1 MRTVP
6 AHWAVRL
13 ALLVVALLAT
23 PVAAQSQDL
32 AAAQSQDLA
41 GRIRDLLASGSTSN
55 MPLQELDLNALNTFY
70 GARLYQPAWT
80 GSQAAQANASLALST
95 LEHSDEDGLQPDRYH
110 LSELNLRRR
119 ADTMQAAA
127 EYELFLTDAM
137 LRYARDL
144 RQGRPGLRE
153 IDDDV
158 GFPTEYFDAAGA
170 LEQALNTNRLN
181 DFLAS
186 LPPPHPEYQNLKAA
200 LARYRAAGPDARVQT
215 IIANMERWRWVPR
228 NFGPRYVSV
237 NAAGATLEAVDNG
250 NIIITSPVIVGR
262 PDSRTPLFSTTAV
275 SLTINPSWHVP
286 TPIVRKEIMPHLR
299 ANPGYLARKH
309 MVWSEGGGVRQLPG
323 PGNALGILKFE
334 MPNEFDTYLHDTP
347 QHSLFAKADRHLS
360 HGCIR
365 VGKILQLGSFAL
377 TDDPDA
383 GLDRIHSLIITRA
396 TRTISLDESLPV
408 YVLYRTAIADAD
420 GAVNFLPDVYGRDQ
434 RLLSALAVQRLSNRV
449 TMNVGVTSQN

>member
-6 AHWAVRL
+6 AHWAARL
-13 ALLVVALLAT
+13 ALLFVALVAT
-23 PVAAQSQDL
+23 PVTAQSQDL
-32 AAAQSQDLA
+32 AAEQSQDLA
-41 GRIRDLLASGSTSN
+41 GRIRDLLASGGTGNFSF
-55 MPLQELDLNALNTFY
+55 QELDLNALNTFY
-70 GARLYQPAWT
+70 GARFYAPAWT
-80 GSQAAQANASLALST
+80 GTPAAQSNASLAQSA

-110 LSELNLRRR
+110 LSELDLRRR

-127 EYELFLTDAM
+127 EYELLLTDAM

-158 GFPTEYFDAAGA
+158 GFPTEYFDAAGT
-170 LEQALNTNRLN
+170 LDQALRANRLN
-181 DFLAS
+181 DLLSS
-186 LPPPHPEYQNLKAA
+186 LPPPHPEYQYLKAA
-200 LARYRAAGPDARVQT
+200 LAHYRASGADARVGT

-228 NFGPRYVSV
+228 SFGPRYVSV
-237 NAAGATLEAVDNG
+237 NVAGATLEAVDNG
-250 NIIITSPVIVGR
+250 TVILTSPVIAGK
-262 PDSRTPLFSTTAV
+262 PETRTPLFSTTAV

-299 ANPGYLARKH
+299 ANSGYLARKH
-309 MVWSEGGGVRQLPG
+309 MVWSQGGGIRQLPG
-323 PGNALGILKFE
+323 AGNALGVLKFE

-347 QHSLFAKADRHLS
+347 SRSLFAKADRHLS

-365 VGKILQLGSFAL
+365 VGKIQQLGSFAL
-377 TDDPDA
+377 TGDPDA
-383 GLDRIHSLIITRA
+383 GLDRIHSLIITHA

-420 GAVNFLPDVYGRDQ
+420 GAVNFVPDVYGRDQ
-434 RLLSALAVQRLSNRV
+434 RLLSALAVQHLSNRV

>member
-6 AHWAVRL
+6 AHWAVRFVLLVL
-13 ALLVVALLAT
+13 ALFAT
-23 PVAAQSQDL
+23 PIAAHAQDL
-32 AAAQSQDLA
+32 AAAQAEDLA
-41 GRIRDLLASGSTSN
+41 GRIRELLATGVPS
-55 MPLQELDLNALNTFY
+55 QELDLNALNTFY

-80 GSQAAQANASLALST
+80 GSQAARANASLALSA

-110 LSELNLRRR
+110 LSELDLRRR

-158 GFPTEYFDAAGA
+158 GFPAEYFDAAGA
-170 LEQALNTNRLN
+170 LNQALGANRLN

-186 LPPPHPEYQNLKAA
+186 LPPPHPEYRYLKAA
-200 LARYRAAGPDARVQT
+200 LAQYRAAGADAHVQT

-228 NFGPRYVSV
+228 NFGSRYVSV
-237 NAAGATLEAVDNG
+237 NAAGATLEAVDHG
-250 NIIITSPVIVGR
+250 NVILTSPVIVGK
-262 PDSRTPLFSTTAV
+262 PDTPTPLFSTTAV
-275 SLTINPSWHVP
+275 SLAINPSWHVP
-286 TPIVRKEIMPHLR
+286 TPIVRREILPKLR
-299 ANPGYLARKH
+299 ANPNYLAHKH
-309 MVWSEGGGVRQLPG
+309 MVWNDGGGIRQLPG
-323 PGNALGILKFE
+323 AGNALGVLKFE

-347 QHSLFAKADRHLS
+347 SHALFAKADRHLS

-365 VGKILQLGSFAL
+365 VGKIQQLGSFAL
-377 TDDPDA
+377 TGDPEA
-383 GLDRIHSLIITRA
+383 GLARIHSLIIARA
-396 TRTISLDESLPV
+396 TRTISLDETLPV
-408 YVLYRTAIADAD
+408 FVLYRTAIADAD

-434 RLLSALAVQRLSNRV
+434 RLISALAVQHLSGRV
-449 TMNVGVTSQN
+449 TMNVGVTSRN

>member
-6 AHWAVRL
+6 AHWAARL

-23 PVAAQSQDL
+23 PVAVRAQDL
-32 AAAQSQDLA
+32 VAAQSQDLA
-41 GRIRDLLASGSTSN
+41 SRIRDLLASGGTSN

-70 GARLYQPAWT
+70 DARLYQPAWT
-80 GSQAAQANASLALST
+80 ESQAAQANASLALSA
-95 LEHSDEDGLQPDRYH
+95 LEHSDEDGLLPDRYH
-110 LSELNLRRR
+110 LSELSLRRR
-119 ADTMQAAA
+119 TDTMQAAA

-153 IDDDV
+153 VDDDV

-170 LEQALNTNRLN
+170 LSEALQANRLN

-186 LPPPHPEYQNLKAA
+186 LPHPHPEYQNLKAA
-200 LARYRAAGPDARVQT
+200 LARYRAAGAEAHVQT

-228 NFGPRYVSV
+228 DFGPRYVSV
-237 NAAGATLEAVDNG
+237 NAAAATLEAVDNG
-250 NIIITSPVIVGR
+250 NVILTSPVIVGK
-262 PDSRTPLFSTTAV
+262 PDSRTPLFSTTAF

-286 TPIVRKEIMPHLR
+286 THIVRKEIMPHLR

-309 MVWSEGGGVRQLPG
+309 MVWTEGGGVRQLPG
-323 PGNALGILKFE
+323 GGNALGVLKFE

-360 HGCIR
+360 HGC
-365 VGKILQLGSFAL
+365 VLLGKIQQLGSFAL

-383 GLDRIHSLIITRA
+383 GMDRIHSLIITHA

-408 YVLYRTAIADAD
+408 FVLYRTAIADAD
-420 GAVNFLPDVYGRDQ
+420 GAVNFMPDVYGRDQ
-434 RLLSALAVQRLSNRV
+434 RLLSALAVQHLSNRV

>member
-6 AHWAVRL
+6 ARWAVRI
-13 ALLVVALLAT
+13 ALLVMALLAT
-23 PVAAQSQDL
+23 PIAAQAQDL
-32 AAAQSQDLA
+32 AAAQSEDLA
-41 GRIRDLLASGSTSN
+41 GRIRDLLAGGGTGN
-55 MPLQELDLNALNTFY
+55 VPFQELDLNALNTFY
-70 GARLYQPAWT
+70 GARLYAPAWT
-80 GSQAAQANASLALST
+80 GSQAVQANAGLALST
-95 LEHSDEDGLQPDRYH
+95 LEHADEDGLQPDRYH
-110 LSELNLRRR
+110 LSELDLRRR
-119 ADTMQAAA
+119 ADTMPAAA
-127 EYELFLTDAM
+127 EYELLLTDAM

-153 IDDDV
+153 LDDDV
-158 GFPTEYFDAAGA
+158 GFPTEYFDAAGT
-170 LEQALNTNRLN
+170 LDQALRANRLN

-186 LPPPHPEYQNLKAA
+186 LPPPHPEYQYLKAA
-200 LARYRAAGPDARVQT
+200 LAQYRAAGADAHVQT

-228 NFGPRYVSV
+228 TFGPRYVSV
-237 NAAGATLEAVDNG
+237 NAADATLEAIDNG
-250 NIIITSPVIVGR
+250 NVILTSPVIVGK

-286 TPIVRKEIMPHLR
+286 TPIVRHEILPKLR

-309 MVWSEGGGVRQLPG
+309 MVWREGGGIRQLPG
-323 PGNALGILKFE
+323 AGNALGVLKFE

-347 QHSLFAKADRHLS
+347 QHSFFAKADRHLS

-383 GLDRIHSLIITRA
+383 GLDRIHSLIITHA

-408 YVLYRTAIADAD
+408 FVLYRTAIADAD
-420 GAVNFLPDVYGRDQ
+420 GAVNFMPDVYGRDQ
-434 RLLSALAVQRLSNRV
+434 RLISALAVQQLSGRV
-449 TMNVGVTSQN
+449 TMNVGVTSRN